1 MKPLPIFDPNSDR
14 VVRGGSWS
22 NSMLLARVA
31 YRNWRPPS
39 FRSSIRGFRSCWS
52 IR

>member
-14 VVRGGSWS
+14 VFRGGCWYS
-22 NSMLLARVA
+22 SMPIARVA
-31 YRNWRPPS
+31 SRGWWTTS
-39 FRSSIRGFRSCWS
+39 FRYSFLGFRSCWS